1 MVLKE
6 GIWVLLCGF
15 AMMTCVLL
23 IAFCVWALVFALVT
37 VDWNA
42 PRVVCPPTE
51 LTVK

>member
-1 MVLKE
+1 LDLLKVLP
-6 GIWVLLCGF
+6 VLMIFVGVV
-15 AMMTCVLL
+15 MM
-23 IAFCVWALVFALVT
+23 IAALVT